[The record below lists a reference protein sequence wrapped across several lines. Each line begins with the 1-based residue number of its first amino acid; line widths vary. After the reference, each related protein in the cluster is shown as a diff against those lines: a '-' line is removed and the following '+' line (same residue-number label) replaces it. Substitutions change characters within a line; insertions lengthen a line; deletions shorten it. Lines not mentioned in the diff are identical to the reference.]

1 MLISTIMDHMA
12 LTLHLIQEAENDH
25 ALFHAAAGAAAAS
38 AGAAAAAEA
47 RRPHLVPLAAAAAD
61 GSCILLGDV
70 EQLQGLNS
78 RLDHRLQ
85 SMIRI

>member
-1 MLISTIMDHMA
+1 
-12 LTLHLIQEAENDH
+12 
-25 ALFHAAAGAAAAS
+25 
-38 AGAAAAAEA
+38 
-47 RRPHLVPLAAAAAD
+47 VPLAAAAAD